1 MNILITGVTKGIGY
15 FLAKEFLK
23 RGDKVFGVG
32 RTFESLKEIEKEYKN
47 FIPLN
52 YDVSNIENIDKIF
65 KEIESENENID
76 ILINNAG
83 IGFLGEFEKISW
95 EDNKKII
102 DLNINSLV
110 YLTHRYINHKKIKGG
125 IINISSTGAFQVG
138 GPYFSI
144 YYASKSFV
152 SSFTNGLSEE
162 LRGKN
167 FRVMGVYPG
176 PTKTNFV
183 GMKESE
189 NFYIMNAKDVATI
202 IVKDYFNGKE
212 ICIPGFFNKF
222 LVYFGKI
229 IPRSL
234 ELKILKKIQLKK
246 L

>member
-15 FLAKEFLK
+15 FLAKEFLN
-23 RGDKVFGVG
+23 RGDKVFGIG
-32 RTFESLKEIEKEYKN
+32 RTLENLKDLENEYKN
-47 FIPLN
+47 FIPFN
-52 YDVSNIENIDKIF
+52 YDIINIENIDKIF
-65 KEIESENENID
+65 YYLESKNIEID

-110 YLTHRYINHKKIKGG
+110 YLTHRYINHKKTEGG

-138 GPYFSI
+138 GPYFST

-152 SSFTNGLSEE
+152 YSFTNGLSEE
-162 LRGKN
+162 LRDKK

-176 PTKTNFV
+176 PTKTNFI
-183 GMKESE
+183 GMKNNES
-189 NFYIMNAKDVATI
+189 FYIMKAKDVAFI
-202 IVKDYFNGKE
+202 IVRDFFRGKE
-212 ICIPGFFNKF
+212 VCIPGVFNKF
-222 LVYFGKI
+222 LVYFGKL
-229 IPRSL
+229 IPRKI
-234 ELKILKKIQLKK
+234 ELKLLKKIQLKK